1 MFDKNAREKNRTFPR
16 TDAESCPQ
24 HCVAYSSFCISLSI
38 SLNIFKLK
46 TPPKA
51 RSGGSQQQKEDAH
64 FPAAQSR
71 PHPSLS
77 HSAGLV
83 LGTPCSTEVD
93 QESRGAASTGC
104 PSKASSGSE
113 LLQAAGSGCSSPS
126 VTARPSTVLIPC
138 NIYGAF
144 LSSSSEA
151 SANTAWQRRAAR
163 KEGVPRGSY
172 TRTRTN
178 HNITRLNNTVKNI

>member
-1 MFDKNAREKNRTFPR
+1 MFDKNAREKDRTSPR
-16 TDAESCPQ
+16 TDAECCPQ
-24 HCVAYSSFCISLSI
+24 HCVARSSFCISL
-38 SLNIFKLK
+38 NIFKSK

-51 RSGGSQQQKEDAH
+51 RSGGSQQQKQDAH

-71 PHPSLS
+71 PPQPLPFRWSCPCHPLQHRSGPGEPRSSQHRQPLKS
-77 HSAGLV
+77 QLGL
-83 LGTPCSTEVD
+83 
-93 QESRGAASTGC
+93 GAPPGC
-104 PSKASSGSE
+104 RLR
-113 LLQAAGSGCSSPS
+113 LLVPIL
-126 VTARPSTVLIPC
+126 TARPSTVLIPC

-163 KEGVPRGSY
+163 KEGVPRGSS